1 MKSRLLIIALS
12 TLLATA
18 VNAAADEALPPYF
31 APLIAGQG
39 VEIEACY
46 TAILVRDGLD
56 SPACSSTRWLILFTQ
71 KKAKVAARDYQDK
84 TGFKEII
91 SKLIQ
96 ARNGKRVYVQSPAQ
110 TQQVIDNIR
119 TVVGIARSELKDDK
133 VSHCLADIRYNNDP
147 SSLYCDYAIA
157 VINLTLSALT
167 ETPPIKAERGLGGGS
182 GTSASGE
189 IIFPRVHTS

>member
-1 MKSRLLIIALS
+1 
-12 TLLATA
+12 
-18 VNAAADEALPPYF
+18 
-31 APLIAGQG
+31 
-39 VEIEACY
+39 
-46 TAILVRDGLD
+46 
-56 SPACSSTRWLILFTQ
+56 LFTQ

-133 VSHCLADIRYNNDP
+133 VSHCLADIRYNNYP

-167 ETPPIKAERGLGGGS
+167 ETPPIKMRREDLAAVLEQALPAR
-182 GTSASGE
+182 
-189 IIFPRVHTS
+189 

>member
-133 VSHCLADIRYNNDP
+133 VSHCLADIRYNNYP

-167 ETPPIKAERGLGGGS
+167 ETPPIKMRREDLAAVLEQALPAR
-182 GTSASGE
+182 
-189 IIFPRVHTS
+189 

>member
-1 MKSRLLIIALS
+1 MKSGLLIIALS
-12 TLLATA
+12 ALLATA
-18 VNAAADEALPPYF
+18 LNAAEDEALPPYF

-39 VEIEACY
+39 GEIEACH
-46 TAILVRDGLD
+46 TAILARDGLD

-71 KKAKVAARDYQDK
+71 KKAKVAARDYHDK

-96 ARNGKRVYVQSPAQ
+96 ARNGGRVSMRSSAQ
-110 TQQVIDNIR
+110 TQQIIDNFR
-119 TVVGIARSELKDDK
+119 TVVGVARSELKDDK

-147 SSLYCDYAIA
+147 SSLYCDYALA

-167 ETPPIKAERGLGGGS
+167 ETPAIRMRREDLAAVLEQALPVR
-182 GTSASGE
+182 
-189 IIFPRVHTS
+189 